1 MLQCGPIFE
10 NQNRSCKLL
19 LGFLL
24 EHFPILSYRVKN
36 SPVTL
41 LVDGLNP
48 PDSVL
53 RAYFECHD
61 PGSISHTIS
70 RKQEVSNKQAQ
81 ATFIKS
87 LHKLHDRLEYLSNA
101 EFATEELQELREE
114 RVLEF
119 SSLEKGASQS
129 KSSKLKEFP
138 SLVNLIGKILWDHGD
153 ERAQKK
159 REDEDAHTV
168 GLGVGKIAEI
178 LYTQY
183 NIDVSPSTVW
193 RMGTSKRQ
201 RTVRHGGRYG
211 LIKYQK
217 VGVRNSQLHKPHC
230 RGQYLASN
238 VRGLKEFLTYH
249 HKKGMR
255 VCFAGIDDMSLTP
268 VLGDAVDHRSSH
280 ASNRGCTLEGDTH
293 NNIDHNFGYFDAQ
306 GRSMKVRTTGIVF
319 CYLDEKDNLDTVKDK
334 YGRDH
339 LPRPR
344 VKEMFVFNRD
354 NHFEHGDATMSHW
367 RDIKTAFEQT
377 YPQQEQ
383 QPEIFCV
390 ISDNGSGYDPVCPRN
405 QHYAKVFMDDHPG
418 IKLLILMSFAAGE
431 SARNFEI
438 ERSWAAFTKALIGQ
452 QLGACCLNSI
462 LRGPDGTLRGP
473 RDNTERKAVFAATF
487 EELVHLWKNICLAE
501 TDEFW
506 VSPKVA
512 HVEPYDEAT
521 VNEARRIHNFYMK
534 DLSRQEIEATADL
547 RMKAR
552 EANDQSM
559 TSFNQTYVFR
569 KDCDND
575 AFRTKL
581 FGPTKRPLYPE
592 EDKTVENQR
601 KEPGMPVVYDTF
613 LQRQEK
619 YQNTAQPK
627 LKYDEDCPVPRCH
640 TDKKWHECCRHLIT
654 DVSKMRRHIRKNSPV
669 IPGNLDITLGL
680 TLTPNPK
687 ELSTPNHNPGP
698 LILLDPP

>member
-1 MLQCGPIFE
+1 MKSALLQCGFITFGTK
-10 NQNRSCKLL
+10 NQSKMLVKYLL
-19 LGFLL
+19 D
-24 EHFPILSYRVKN
+24 HFPILCYRVKK

-48 PDSVL
+48 PQSVL
-53 RAYFECHD
+53 RAYFECHE
-61 PGSISHTIS
+61 PASISHTHS
-70 RKQEVSNKQAQ
+70 RKQEATNEQAQ
-81 ATFIKS
+81 ATFIES
-87 LHKLHDRLEYLSNA
+87 LNNLHDRLGNLNNA
-101 EFATEELQELREE
+101 EFATEELHEIR
-114 RVLEF
+114 LEF
-119 SSLEKGASQS
+119 SSLKMVASHS

-138 SLVNLIGKILWDHGD
+138 DLVNLIEKILRDHGD

-159 REDEDAHTV
+159 RENEDAHTV
-168 GLGVGKIAEI
+168 GLGAGKIAEI

-193 RMGTSKRQ
+193 RFGTSKRQ
-201 RTVRHGGRYG
+201 RTVRRGGRYG

-230 RGQYLASN
+230 RGQYLAAN

-249 HKKGMR
+249 HKKNGMR

-293 NNIDHNFGYFDAQ
+293 NNIDHNFGHFDAQ

-319 CYLDEKDNLDTVKDK
+319 CYLDEHDNLDTVKDK

-377 YPQQEQ
+377 YPEQ
-383 QPEIFCV
+383 KLQPEIFCV
-390 ISDNGSGYDPVCPRN
+390 ISDNGSGYDPMCPRN
-405 QHYAKVFMDDHPG
+405 QHYAKLFMDDHLG
-418 IKLLILMSFAAGE
+418 IKVLILMSFAAGE

-438 ERSWAAFTKALIGQ
+438 ERSWAALTKALIGQ
-452 QLGACCLNSI
+452 QLGACCLNCL
-462 LRGPDGTLRGP
+462 LREPDGTLRGP
-473 RDNTERKAVFAATF
+473 RDDTERKAVFGAAF
-487 EELVHLWKNICLAE
+487 GELVDLWKNVCLAE
-501 TDEFW
+501 TDNCW
-506 VSPKVA
+506 VSPKIA
-512 HVEPYDEAT
+512 HVEPYDEECLK
-521 VNEARRIHNFYMK
+521 EARRIHNFYMK
-534 DLSRQEIEATADL
+534 DLSRQEIEATIDL
-547 RMKAR
+547 RNMAR
-552 EANDQSM
+552 EANERSM
-559 TSFNQTYVFR
+559 NSFNQTYLFR

-575 AFRTKL
+575 AFHTRL
-581 FGPTKRPLYPE
+581 FGPTKRPVYPE
-592 EDKTVENQR
+592 EDTTLENHR
-601 KEPGMPVVYDTF
+601 KDAGMPVVYNTF

-619 YQNTAQPK
+619 YQIAEQPK
-627 LKYDEDCPVPRCH
+627 LKYDEDCPVPRSH

-654 DVSKMRRHIRKNSPV
+654 DVSKMRRHIRK
-669 IPGNLDITLGL
+669 
-680 TLTPNPK
+680 TP
-687 ELSTPNHNPGP
+687 
-698 LILLDPP
+698 